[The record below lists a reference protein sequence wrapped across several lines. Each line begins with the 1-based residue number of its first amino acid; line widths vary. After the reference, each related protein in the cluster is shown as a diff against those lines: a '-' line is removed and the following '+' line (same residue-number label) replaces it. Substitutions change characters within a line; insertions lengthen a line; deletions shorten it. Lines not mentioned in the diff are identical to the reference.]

1 MSDYSEAT
9 AALDKA
15 SEIIAEAR
23 SETDHARRMGTLLLL
38 KETANQAVKFQR
50 RAYLA
55 AAGFNDKD
63 EPLLPFD
70 GDTHGKR

>member
-15 SEIIAEAR
+15 SEIIEEAR
-23 SETDHARRMGTLLLL
+23 TETDHARRMGTLLLL

-63 EPLLPFD
+63 QPPLPLDADKP
-70 GDTHGKR
+70 GKH